1 MDVESAAERQ
11 IARINVAA
19 ERDYLRAVLAFLRE
33 ATGGLGLG
41 TPEVAGLERAV
52 ETVCLNVVERGFG
65 PGDRASFDVALLR
78 RPGHLVVVV
87 EDQGLPFDFMTLE
100 AGSGA
105 GLAGASLAGLA
116 DTVRFLNRGTRGN
129 RVEIVKRLPF
139 VHIQAYMAGGQAA
152 PVAPSAS
159 TTLPSTVVTAPVTVR
174 VMTPDDAIA
183 VARCTY
189 AVYGYTLP
197 DDYLYFPDRM
207 CEMLHGGLLE
217 VYIGTTAEGDVASC
231 LTCEVPHPGAPV
243 GYIGEGLVDPR
254 FRHHGLLEHMLR
266 FAQGRAKERGMLGLY
281 AEAVTVHPYSQ
292 KSNLALGFTEMGV
305 QLGDEAPTVDFKQ
318 IAGAASKARTATMLS
333 VLKTN
338 EGPRRAVY
346 APAHHRKMIERLY
359 EHGGFRRDVMDA
371 PAVTTG
377 TAGAQVSVDV
387 SPEWSEA
394 SIHVSAYGADLPDLV
409 RARLREL
416 CRRRIDWIGLD
427 LPLSKPEAG
436 QVCARLEALGFFFA
450 GVVPD
455 LVGDDVLRLQYLNE
469 IEVDVASAQI
479 ASDFGKDLY
488 AYVVQAMAK
497 ASGAS
502 PR

>member
-19 ERDYLRAVLAFLRE
+19 ERDYLLAVLAFLRE

-41 TPEVAGLERAV
+41 TPEVSGLERAV

-139 VHIQAYMAGGQAA
+139 AHIQAYMAGGQAA
-152 PVAPSAS
+152 PVTPPPS
-159 TTLPSTVVTAPVTVR
+159 TTSPSTAAAAPATVR

-207 CEMLHGGLLE
+207 CEMLRGGLLE
-217 VYIGTTAEGDVASC
+217 VYIGTTPDGEVASC
-231 LTCEVPHPGAPV
+231 LTCEVAHAGAPV

-254 FRHHGLLEHMLR
+254 FRHHGLLEQMLR
-266 FAQGRAKERGMLGLY
+266 FAQRRAKERGMLGLY

-292 KSNLALGFTEMGV
+292 KSNLALGFTEVGV
-305 QLGDEAPTVDFKQ
+305 QLGDEAPVDFKQ
-318 IAGAASKARTATMLS
+318 IAGTGSKARTATMLS
-333 VLKTN
+333 FLKTN
-338 EGPRRAVY
+338 EGPRRVIY
-346 APAHHRKMIERLY
+346 APAHHRAMIERLY
-359 EHGGFRRDVMDA
+359 EHGGFRRDVKDSS
-371 PAVTTG
+371 AVATY
-377 TAGAQVSVDV
+377 TAGSQVSVDV
-387 SPEWSEA
+387 SIEWSEA
-394 SIHVSAYGADLPDLV
+394 SLRVTAYGADLPDLV

-427 LPLSKPEAG
+427 LPLSHPEAG
-436 QVCARLEALGFFFA
+436 QVCASLEALGFFFA

-455 LVGDDVLRLQYLNE
+455 LVGDDILRLQYLNE

-479 ASDFGKDLY
+479 ASDFGKDLF
-488 AYVVQAMAK
+488 AYVVRAMAQ

>member
-1 MDVESAAERQ
+1 MDGQSVAERQ

-19 ERDYLRAVLAFLRE
+19 ERDYLRAVLAFVRE
-33 ATGGLGLG
+33 ATGPLGLG
-41 TPEVAGLERAV
+41 AAEVSGLERAV

-65 PGDRASFDVALLR
+65 SSDHASFDVALLR
-78 RPGHLVVVV
+78 RPGNLVVVV
-87 EDQGLPFDFMTLE
+87 EDQGVPFDFMSLE
-100 AGSGA
+100 TSSDTGV
-105 GLAGASLAGLA
+105 AGASLAGLV
-116 DTVRFLNRGTRGN
+116 DTVRFVNRGTRGN

-139 VHIQAYMAGGQAA
+139 AHIQTFSATGPAA
-152 PVAPSAS
+152 PVAPTPS
-159 TTLPSTVVTAPVTVR
+159 TTSPATTSSAPVTVR
-174 VMTPDDAIA
+174 LMTSDDAIS

-189 AVYGYTLP
+189 SVYGYTLP
-197 DDYLYFPDRM
+197 DDYLYYPDRM
-207 CEMLHGGLLE
+207 REMLHGGLLD
-217 VYIGTTAEGDVASC
+217 VYIGTTPDGDVASC
-231 LTCEVPHPGAPV
+231 LTCEVEHPGAPV

-254 FRHHGLLEHMLR
+254 FRHHGLLEQMLK

-305 QLGDEAPTVDFKQ
+305 QLGDEAPVDFKQ
-318 IAGAASKARTATMLS
+318 IEGAASKGRTATMLS

-338 EGPRRAVY
+338 EGPRRVVY
-346 APAHHRKMIERLY
+346 PPAHHRKMIERLY
-359 EHGGFRRDVMDA
+359 EHGRFRRDVRD
-371 PAVTTG
+371 PSAVTT
-377 TAGAQVSVDV
+377 TASAQIRVDV

-394 SIHVSAYGADLPDLV
+394 TIRVTGYGSDLPDLV

-436 QVCARLEALGFFFA
+436 QVCASLEALGFFFA

-455 LVGDDVLRLQYLNE
+455 LADDDVLRLQYLNE

-479 ASDFGKDLY
+479 ASDFGKELY
-488 AYVVQAMAK
+488 AYVVQAMTRG
-497 ASGAS
+497 SGAS
-502 PR
+502 AR